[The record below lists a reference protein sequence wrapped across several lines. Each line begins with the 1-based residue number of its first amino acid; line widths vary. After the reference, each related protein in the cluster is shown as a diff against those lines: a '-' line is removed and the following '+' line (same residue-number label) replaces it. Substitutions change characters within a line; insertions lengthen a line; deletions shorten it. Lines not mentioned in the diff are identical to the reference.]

1 MKLCDRYV
9 LRGFL
14 FSFAVVFVAMVALT
28 IMIDMVV
35 NLDEFLK
42 TGDGGEALG
51 AWAALKH
58 ICSYY
63 FYRTLEYFQW
73 LCGAAILVGAA
84 FALARLNKT
93 NELTAFK
100 ASGVSVYRLLWP
112 IIVCGF
118 IISLVYV
125 VNQELIIPRCIDQ
138 LTGERSLAGPDKEFT
153 VRHIEDKNNSL
164 IHAPAYI
171 PRERAMVAGKD
182 QSLKGERI
190 HVPITIVLRNDRNEH
205 QFFIYADRA
214 EYDPKLGKTGGWRLY
229 TREYDQNGKPGKL
242 IYGGRKIKAPQRGK
256 RGESPRDIGQ
266 DQGQRVFEYETDVD
280 PVALTRRR
288 SSEFFR
294 YLSFAGTR
302 KLLDDPSA
310 VDPKVAEVAM
320 HKHFSKPILNIVLLL
335 LGLPFVVGQE
345 GKSYFISVIICIV
358 LFVFVLGFEYAATEF
373 GQSGYVH
380 PALAA
385 YLPVF
390 IFTPVAIIAM
400 ESIRT

>member
-1 MKLCDRYV
+1 MKLCDRYI
-9 LRGFL
+9 LKGFL
-14 FSFAVVFVAMVALT
+14 FSVTVVFVAMVSMA
-28 IMIDMVV
+28 IMIDMVI

-42 TGDGGEALG
+42 SGAGQEEIG
-51 AWAALKH
+51 AWGVLKH

-73 LCGAAILVGAA
+73 LCGAAVLVGAA

-93 NELTAFK
+93 NELVAFK

-118 IISLVYV
+118 IFSLVYL

-138 LTGERSLAGPDKEFT
+138 LTGERSLGSPDEEFI
-153 VRHIEDKNNSL
+153 VRHIEDRSNSL
-164 IHAPAYI
+164 IYAPAYV
-171 PRERAMVAGKD
+171 PKEQAMVARVESASG
-182 QSLKGERI
+182 GRRV
-190 HVPITIVLRNDRNEH
+190 HVPITIVLRNEKNEH
-205 QFFIYADRA
+205 QFFIHADRA
-214 EYDPKLGKTGGWRLY
+214 EYDPKIGKIGGWRLY
-229 TREYDQNGKPGKL
+229 TRQYDRNGKPGRL
-242 IYGGRKIKAPQRGK
+242 TYGGRKFKARQRSK
-256 RGESPRDIGQ
+256 RGDPPPQIDKE
-266 DQGQRVFEYETDVD
+266 QGQRVFEYETDID

-288 SSEFFR
+288 SADFFR

-302 KLLDDPSA
+302 ELLDDPSA
-310 VDPKVAEVAM
+310 VDSKVAEVAM

-345 GKSYFISVIICIV
+345 GKSYFASVIICIV
-358 LFVFVLGFEYAATEF
+358 LFVLVLGIEYAATEF
-373 GQSGYVH
+373 GQSGYIH

-385 YLPVF
+385 YLPVL